1 MRQEKL
7 IALLREKDE
16 QGMRALLAEYGPLM
30 RYVAAPIL
38 PDGRDAEECVSEAAM
53 RVWNGI
59 DRYDP
64 ARGGWVAWVTAVT
77 RNTALNL
84 ARKAGRSD
92 ADALPE
98 DAPAPGPSP
107 EESVLQSE
115 RQAALRRA
123 VAALPEAEQV
133 LFYRKYYY
141 RQSTTQIARETGLTE
156 RAVEGRLYR
165 LRMRLRDSLGGERDG

>member
-1 MRQEKL
+1 MRQEEL

-64 ARGGWVAWVTAVT
+64 SRGGWVAWVTAVT
-77 RNTALNL
+77 RNAALNL
-84 ARKAGRSD
+84 ARKAG
-92 ADALPE
+92 
-98 DAPAPGPSP
+98 
-107 EESVLQSE
+107 
-115 RQAALRRA
+115 RRA

>member
-1 MRQEKL
+1 M
-7 IALLREKDE
+7 
-16 QGMRALLAEYGPLM
+16 
-30 RYVAAPIL
+30 
-38 PDGRDAEECVSEAAM
+38 
-53 RVWNGI
+53 
-59 DRYDP
+59 
-64 ARGGWVAWVTAVT
+64 AWVTAVT
-77 RNTALNL
+77 RNAALNL

-107 EESVLQSE
+107 EESGLQSE

-141 RQSTTQIARETGLTE
+141 RQSTAQIARETGLTE

>member
-1 MRQEKL
+1 MRQEEL

-115 RQAALRRA
+115 RQAAL
-123 VAALPEAEQV
+123 PEAEQV

-141 RQSTTQIARETGLTE
+141 RQSTAQIARETGLTE